1 MNFGELIIP
10 IVAIMAAASVLRA
23 LFGGGG
29 GRRAERMMR
38 EMSRM
43 QAQQPQKADPET
55 AQLRDDVRGLKERV
69 AVLER
74 LITDQS
80 SSLDREFEKL
90 KNMD

>member
-1 MNFGELIIP
+1 MNGSEMVVLIVL
-10 IVAIMAAASVLRA
+10 IVSVAGVLRT

-29 GRRAERMMR
+29 ARKSERIMR
-38 EMSRM
+38 SIAQM
-43 QAQQPQKADPET
+43 QPPQPDPET
-55 AQLRDDVRGLKERV
+55 ARLRDDVRGLKERV

-90 KNMD
+90 KQMD

>member
-1 MNFGELIIP
+1 MNFEEMVVAV
-10 IVAIMAAASVLRA
+10 VAISAVAGVLRV

-38 EMSRM
+38 EVSRM
-43 QAQQPQKADPET
+43 QMQPPQPDPET
-55 AQLRDDVRGLKERV
+55 ARLREDVRGLKERV